1 MRYVLAVLAVAL
13 ACAGARA
20 EPDKTGAAVA
30 KVEAV
35 ADPAAEVA
43 RLEASV
49 PPAKPEDVRSI
60 DAMMIAIYE
69 SISGPAGNKD
79 MTRFRSLMLPKGRL
93 TESMVDEHGQTA
105 IRQWSVDEFIT
116 DTQPIFTK
124 QPFYETALVNKV
136 QRYGNIAQV
145 FSSYASHSAPDGK
158 PFQRGINSMQLLYD
172 GKRWWVLSILWDVER
187 PGNALPKAMAAGA
200 R

>member
-1 MRYVLAVLAVAL
+1 MPIRCVLVVLAVAL
-13 ACAGARA
+13 AGAGARA
-20 EPDKTGAAVA
+20 DPDKTGAAVA

-60 DAMMIAIYE
+60 DAIMAAIYE

-79 MTRFRSLMLPKGRL
+79 MSRFRSLMLPKGRL
-93 TESMVDEHGQTA
+93 TASMADEHGETA
-105 IRQWSVDEFIT
+105 IQQWSIDEFIV

-124 QPFYETALVNKV
+124 QPF
-136 QRYGNIAQV
+136 
-145 FSSYASHSAPDGK
+145 
-158 PFQRGINSMQLLYD
+158 
-172 GKRWWVLSILWDVER
+172 
-187 PGNALPKAMAAGA
+187 
-200 R
+200 

>member
-1 MRYVLAVLAVAL
+1 MLMRCALVVLAAIL
-13 ACAGARA
+13 ACTGAQA
-20 EPDKTGAAVA
+20 EPDQTGAAVA

-60 DAMMIAIYE
+60 DAIMVAIYE

-79 MTRFRSLMLPKGRL
+79 MSRFRSLMLPKGRL

-105 IRQWSVDEFIT
+105 IQQWSVDEFIA

-145 FSSYASHSAPDGK
+145 FSSYASRSSPGGK
-158 PFQRGINSMQLLYD
+158 PFQRGINSMQLMYD
-172 GKRWWVLSILWDVER
+172 GKRWWVLGILWDVER
-187 PGNALPKAMAAGA
+187 PGNTVPSAMD